1 MFLRRGSHTAPFLK
15 PQTITNA
22 EYIAA
27 VTRKFNFSA
36 TDLEV
41 LYENQK
47 GIIADPDAECD
58 TTACKRAIMAEIE
71 NILPLYNVSEGGY
84 SISWN
89 YDALKLWYTMTCKE
103 LGIVPEGFT
112 PTLKSVSVW

>member
-1 MFLRRGSHTAPFLK
+1 M
-15 PQTITNA
+15 TNA

-41 LYENQK
+41 LYENQR

-58 TTACKRAIMAEIE
+58 TTACKRAIVAEIA

-89 YDALKLWYTMTCKE
+89 YDALKLWYTMACKE

>member
-1 MFLRRGSHTAPFLK
+1 M
-15 PQTITNA
+15 TNA

-27 VTRKFNFSA
+27 VTRKFNFST

-47 GIIADPDAECD
+47 SLIADPDAECD
-58 TTACKRAIMAEIE
+58 TNACKRAIVAEIA

-89 YDALKLWYTMTCKE
+89 YDAIKLWYKLACNE
-103 LGIVPEGFT
+103 LGIVPVGT
-112 PTLKSVSVW
+112 SPTLKSVPVW